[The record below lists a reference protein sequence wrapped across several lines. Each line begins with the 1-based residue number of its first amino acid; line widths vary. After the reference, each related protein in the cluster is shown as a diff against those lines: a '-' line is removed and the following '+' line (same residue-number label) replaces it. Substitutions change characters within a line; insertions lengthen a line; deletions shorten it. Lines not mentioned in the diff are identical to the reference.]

1 MKQFQIFLILGVLGL
16 FAACSTTP
24 NAPDHTFNNTDI
36 GFSITKPSEWHYV
49 SRKILEENRDANR
62 ANNAEL
68 EEVSQKTGDSPFLT
82 VFSRYPEPNSRNNPT
97 VSVTVLNTGVAG
109 LPPKSFLGQS
119 TVILKKA
126 YPDLTI
132 VEEVRDREVDGIIGA
147 FTRLKFTIVGAD
159 DQRLPTMHRIWLVPR
174 GVLMFSIAMTGP
186 QEGPDVSEDAFQEIL
201 KSIKITR

>member
-1 MKQFQIFLILGVLGL
+1 MKQFPIFLILGVLGL
-16 FAACSTTP
+16 LSACSTTP
-24 NAPDHTFNNTDI
+24 NAPDHTFNNTDL

-49 SRKILEENRDANR
+49 SREILEANRDANR

-68 EEVSQKTGDSPFLT
+68 EEVSRKTGNSPFLT

-119 TVILKKA
+119 IMIMKKA

-132 VEEVRDREVDGIIGA
+132 VEEARNQEVDGLSGA

-159 DQRLPTMHRIWLVPR
+159 DQRLPTLHRIWLVPR
-174 GVLMFSIAMTGP
+174 GTLMFSIAMTGP
-186 QEGPDVSEDAFQEIL
+186 QEGSDVSEDAFQEIL
-201 KSIKITR
+201 KSIKIAR